1 MLKLI
6 LRLRTTVFLLITI
19 AALIQSAYATEPG
32 KVVLELAP
40 TKDNPRN
47 SEGAFAT
54 LKSGRI
60 IFYYTQFYGGARDES
75 AARIVGIFSDDNGDT
90 WSKEPQ
96 VIVPTGTNQNVMS
109 VSLLRL
115 QSGKLALF
123 YLAKNSL
130 HDCRP
135 MVCFSSD
142 EAKTWTAPKTVVS
155 APGYFVLNNDRV
167 IQTKSGRL
175 ILPVALHRAK
185 NDQPHNSRTLDYRA
199 ISIWYLSDDEGQ
211 TWREAD
217 IWWAIPVPSKSGLQ
231 EPGVV
236 ELDNGNIFSWL
247 RTDQICQYS
256 CLSTNTGITW
266 SAPVPTALKT
276 PTAPA
281 SVKRLPGSS
290 DLVAIYNDH
299 SGEFKFDPKKR
310 SPLVLAISRDN
321 ANTWGEKKVIESDPE
336 SSFCYTAIHFSG
348 DSVLLAYCAGNPK
361 LAGLDRLRMRKIKTD
376 SLINR

>member
-1 MLKLI
+1 MSHLI
-6 LRLRTTVFLLITI
+6 KTLLVVALVTVLQKTNTH
-19 AALIQSAYATEPG
+19 AADLG
-32 KVVLELAP
+32 KVVLDLQP
-40 TKDNPRN
+40 TKENPRN
-47 SEGAFAT
+47 SEGAFVA

-60 IFYYTQFYGGARDES
+60 IFYYTQFYGGVRDES
-75 AARIVGIFSDDNGDT
+75 AARIVGIHSDDNGET
-90 WSKEPQ
+90 WSKEP
-96 VIVPTGTNQNVMS
+96 VEIVPTGTNQNVMS

-135 MVCFSSD
+135 MVCFSTD
-142 EAKTWTAPKTVVS
+142 EAKTWTAPKTVVT

-185 NDQPHNSRTLDYRA
+185 SDQPHNSKTLDYRA

-217 IWWAIPVPSKSGLQ
+217 IWWAIPVPSRSGLQ

-247 RTDQICQYS
+247 RTDQICQY
-256 CLSTNTGITW
+256 CCVSTNIGVTW
-266 SAPVPTALKT
+266 SAPVPSPMKT

-281 SVKRLPGSS
+281 SVKRLPGSA
-290 DLVAIYNDH
+290 DLIGIYNDH

-310 SPLVLAISRDN
+310 SPLVAAFSHDN
-321 ANTWGEKKVIESDPE
+321 GNTWGEKKVIESDPE

-361 LAGLDRLRMRKIKTD
+361 MAGLDRLRMRKIKTD
-376 SLINR
+376 LLTNR